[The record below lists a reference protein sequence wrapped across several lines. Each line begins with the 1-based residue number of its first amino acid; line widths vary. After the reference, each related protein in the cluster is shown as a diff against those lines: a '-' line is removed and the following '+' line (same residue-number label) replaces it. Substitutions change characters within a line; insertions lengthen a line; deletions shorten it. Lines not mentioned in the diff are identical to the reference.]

1 MALDGIF
8 LFSMINEM
16 KTKILNGRVD
26 KVTQPEKDEIVLS
39 IKNNRKTYKLLISS
53 SAVYPKIHFTD

>member
-1 MALDGIF
+1 
-8 LFSMINEM
+8 MINEM

-39 IKNNRKTYKLLISS
+39 IKIIEKLTN
-53 SAVYPKIHFTD
+53 F

>member
-39 IKNNRKTYKLLISS
+39 IKIIEKLTN
-53 SAVYPKIHFTD
+53 F